1 MVGVVGSSPIAPTNT
16 QTRHG
21 VFRVGFFVVCRI
33 PVAICLP
40 PVAVMYCLPIHR
52 AAVVIR
58 GNRMNKH
65 VADILQHIRQLEE
78 DLEAELQRRRHALQ
92 ADFEDRRVHFEA
104 ALLEQQR
111 RFRMGLL
118 HYMLSAEWRHL
129 ACIPFIYGLIVPMLL
144 LDLALT
150 LYQWA
155 CFPLFRI
162 QKVRRRDCWVFDRA
176 HLGYLN
182 ALEKLN
188 CAYCSYGN
196 GLMAY
201 AREIVARTEQY
212 WCPIKHARKV
222 MAAHP
227 YYTGFVDFGDAESY
241 KQELER
247 LRTQLAEIN
256 QTSE

>member
-1 MVGVVGSSPIAPTNT
+1 MNPKISELLA
-16 QTRHG
+16 
-21 VFRVGFFVVCRI
+21 RI
-33 PVAICLP
+33 QQMELEIEQE
-40 PVAVMYCLPIHR
+40 MKRKR
-52 AAVVIR
+52 A
-58 GNRMNKH
+58 
-65 VADILQHIRQLEE
+65 E
-78 DLEAELQRRRHALQ
+78 LQ
-92 ADFEDRRVHFEA
+92 ADFEETRVRFEHEV
-104 ALLEQQR
+104 LEQQR
-111 RFRMGLL
+111 RFKTGLL
-118 HYMLSAEWRHL
+118 KYILSADLRTAL
-129 ACIPFIYGLIVPMLL
+129 TAPIIYAVFFPMVL
-144 LDLALT
+144 LDFSVT
-150 LYQWA
+150 VYQHI
-155 CFPLFRI
+155 CFRAYGIARVKRSDYF
-162 QKVRRRDCWVFDRA
+162 VYDRA
-176 HLGYLN
+176 HLAYLN
-182 ALEKLN
+182 LLEKIN